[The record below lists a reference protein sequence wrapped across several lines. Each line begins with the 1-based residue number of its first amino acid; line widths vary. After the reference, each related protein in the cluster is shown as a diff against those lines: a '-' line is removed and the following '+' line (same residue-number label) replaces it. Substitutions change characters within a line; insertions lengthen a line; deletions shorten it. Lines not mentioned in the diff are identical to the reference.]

1 MRDEIRLGNEALAQ
15 NDMETAKQPFQH
27 LLDHGGT
34 PMQEQSAGNRLPGD
48 AGHARRAAPSSA
60 TGAATQASYRGWWH
74 NTSQARAVEHRSM
87 PGVARESM
95 DPARS
100 VHQALSHS

>member
-1 MRDEIRLGNEALAQ
+1 MREDIRLGNEALAQ
-15 NDMETAKQPFQH
+15 NDMETAKQHFQH

-34 PMQEQSAGNRLPGD
+34 PMQEQIAGD
-48 AGHARRAAPSSA
+48 SGHARRATPSSA
-60 TGAATQASYRGWWH
+60 TGEATQASYRGWWH